1 MVERKQTMKI
11 LAIGNSFSQDAFRY
25 LHALA
30 KAEGV
35 RIDTLN
41 LYIGGCSLRT
51 HYINMLDDRF
61 DYSAEFNG
69 ETTYLRTSIGAA
81 LKSAAWDVVTL
92 QQVSSSSPNYDSYTP
107 YIEYL
112 ADYVRE
118 CCPKAKI
125 YIHQTWAYEDGS
137 KRLTEELKF
146 ETAKDMYN
154 KLSDSYSKA
163 AKAIGAD
170 GVIKCGEAMIN
181 GVKLGLNLHRDTFH
195 ASLGVG
201 RYLLALNW
209 YKALTGKDITSNAF
223 SAFDA
228 PVTEEERE
236 LVIKA
241 VNAVK

>member
-1 MVERKQTMKI
+1 MKI
-11 LAIGNSFSQDAFRY
+11 LAIGNSFSQDSFRY

-35 RIDTLN
+35 RLDTVN

-51 HYINMLDDRF
+51 HYINMLDDRV

-69 ETTYLRTSIGAA
+69 ENTYLKTSIGAA

-92 QQVSSSSPNYDSYTP
+92 QQVSSSSPNFDSYTP
-107 YIEYL
+107 YLEYL

-125 YIHQTWAYEDGS
+125 YIHQTWAYEEGS

-146 ETAKDMYN
+146 ETSEQMYK
-154 KLSDSYSKA
+154 KLADAYAKA

-170 GVIKCGEAMIN
+170 GIIKNGEAMIN
-181 GVKLGLNLHRDTFH
+181 AAKLGLGLHRDTYH

-209 YKALTGKDITSNAF
+209 YKTLTGNDITNNSF
-223 SAFDA
+223 VPFDA
-228 PVTEEERE
+228 PITEEERA

-241 VNAVK
+241 VNSVK